1 MSEPIVV
8 QDREELVYLL
18 CEAAEFEHTVM
29 CTYLY
34 AQWSLKR
41 DVSEGV
47 TPSELAAIDRW
58 RRSLAQ
64 VALEEMLH
72 LTLVNNLLASIG
84 AAPHLW
90 RPAFPVRAGHF
101 PADVV
106 MTLMPFGEAALDHFM
121 FIERPEGL
129 DIRDGAGFAHASHY
143 RRIARPDMLAPA
155 PQDYAS
161 QGHLYHG
168 ALQGL
173 AQLAGQLGED
183 RVFVGHGQ
191 AQVTAEHF
199 GLPGLFRIDDLAS
212 AQRAIEEIVAQG
224 EGAPAH
230 RDDSHFARFSA
241 IRQELAALRAA
252 RPAFDPARP
261 VVSNPM
267 VGDLGIARDR
277 TRIVDPLAAQVV
289 DLANAIY
296 ALMVRAL
303 SQVFAPAPLP
313 AELRSALATTTTSLM
328 STMSRVADAAT
339 RLPADPQRSAQTAGI
354 NFELPGSSG
363 QLVQQC
369 AARILGERA
378 GELATAARRLG
389 HMVPL
394 AGVADDLDA
403 LAQRYEDLH
412 ARFEVD
418 LGRAVDRVAAVAP
431 PPRPAAAPQP
441 PSELLQASAN
451 AGVEVAEAD
460 GIALHFDGR
469 RCIHSR
475 HCVLEAPTVFLANTP
490 GAWIHPESTTVE
502 HCVRV
507 ALACPSGAITYERRD
522 GGPQEAAP
530 SVNVVRVRE
539 NGPYA
544 VHAAI
549 ELPGRREFRATLC
562 RCGQSKRKPYCDG
575 SHAAAGFAAGGE
587 PPTRPSEPL
596 AERNGTLAITPVP
609 NGPLQL
615 EGSVE
620 ICSGTGRTVFRTRTT
635 RLCRCGASENK
646 PFCDG
651 SHARVGFRSDD
662 AG

>member
-1 MSEPIVV
+1 MSDEIVV
-8 QDREELVYLL
+8 QDREELIYLL
-18 CEAAEFEHTVM
+18 CEAAEFEHAVM
-29 CTYLY
+29 CTYLF

-41 DVSEGV
+41 GADEDLTAVEM
-47 TPSELAAIDRW
+47 EAIGRW

-72 LTLVNNLLASIG
+72 LSLVNNLLAAIG

-106 MTLMPFGEAALDHFM
+106 MELAPFGASALDHFM

-129 DIRDGAGFAHASHY
+129 PIADGAGFNHGAHY
-143 RRIARPDMLAPA
+143 RRIARPDMLAPS
-155 PQDYAS
+155 PQDYTT

-168 ALQGL
+168 VMQGL
-173 AQLAGQLGED
+173 ARLAAQLGEE

-191 AQVTAEHF
+191 AQVGAEDF
-199 GLPGLFRIDDLAS
+199 ALPGLFRITDLAS
-212 AQRAIEEIVAQG
+212 ARRAIEQIVLQG

-230 RDDSHFARFSA
+230 RDDSHFARFEA
-241 IRQELAALRAA
+241 IRKELGQLRAA
-252 RPAFDPARP
+252 RPQFEPARP
-261 VVSNPM
+261 VIRNPM
-267 VGDLGIARDR
+267 LGDGGIERDR
-277 TRIVDPLAAQVV
+277 TRIAEPLTAQVV
-289 DLANAIY
+289 DLANSIY
-296 ALMVRAL
+296 ALTIRAL

-313 AELRSALATTTTSLM
+313 QPLRAALATSTTVLM
-328 STMSRVADAAT
+328 SVMSRVADLAT
-339 RLPADPQRSAQTAGI
+339 RLPADAARPGATAAP

-369 AARILGERA
+369 AAQILGERA
-378 GELATAARRLG
+378 TELAAAARRLARV
-389 HMVPL
+389 VPL

-403 LAQRYEDLH
+403 LARRYAQLHERYE
-412 ARFEVD
+412 AN
-418 LGRAVDRVAAVAP
+418 LGEAVDRVARLGAP
-431 PPRPAAAPQP
+431 AMPAAAAGAAA
-441 PSELLQASAN
+441 ELPHSQ
-451 AGVEVAEAD
+451 GAD
-460 GIALHFDGR
+460 GSTEIARSEAITLRFDGW

-507 ALACPSGAITYERRD
+507 AHACPSGAISYQRHD
-522 GGPQEAAP
+522 GGPPEAAP
-530 SVNVVRVRE
+530 AVNVVRVRE

-544 VHAAI
+544 VHAQIGLPAAA
-549 ELPGRREFRATLC
+549 ELRATLC

-575 SHAAAGFAAGGE
+575 SHAAAGFAASGE
-587 PPTRPSEPL
+587 PATLASAPL
-596 AERNGTLAITPVP
+596 ARRDGPLAIDPIP

-615 EGSVE
+615 AGNVE
-620 ICSGTGRTVFRTRTT
+620 ICSGTGRTVLRTQSA

-651 SHARVGFRSDD
+651 SHARVGFRSE
-662 AG
+662 G